1 MVLTREAKITKWGTS
16 LGIRLPKEFTDI
28 CELEEKSIVRMEIR
42 NGILY
47 VIPTKEPRKRK
58 PLAKILETALKNG
71 TWDGTPAEITS
82 ETREWLDNHSIGAE
96 VV

>member
-1 MVLTREAKITKWGTS
+1 MIIAKEAKITKWGTS

-28 CELEEKSIVRMEIR
+28 CELEEKSMVRMEIR
-42 NGILY
+42 NGVLHIM
-47 VIPTKEPRKRK
+47 PTKEPRKRK
-58 PLAKILETALKNG
+58 SLAKILQMALDNG

-82 ETREWLDNHSIGAE
+82 EAKEWLDNHSAGAE